1 MHIDTTV
8 DQSFGPVG
16 KTMSSSSL
24 RGSSTSNTSMAL
36 DGLAAS
42 VLIGTVA
49 ELIGT
54 VAARGRSVT
63 VSEAIAA
70 SCVRSN
76 KLGHDRRRTKYL
88 SSVNQDITTSMKMHC

>member
-1 MHIDTTV
+1 MHINTTV

-24 RGSSTSNTSMAL
+24 RGSSICKASIGL
-36 DGLAAS
+36 DGFPAS

-49 ELIGT
+49 
-54 VAARGRSVT
+54 VSRGLSVT

-70 SCVRSN
+70 SYVRPN
-76 KLGHDRRRTKYL
+76 HGYDGRRTKYL
-88 SSVNQDITTSMKMHC
+88 SSVHCDATPSMEMHC

>member
-24 RGSSTSNTSMAL
+24 RGSSICNASMGL
-36 DGLAAS
+36 DEVASS

-54 VAARGRSVT
+54 VAARGLSVT

-70 SCVRSN
+70 
-76 KLGHDRRRTKYL
+76 LHEMRRAWLRWKENRLFIL
-88 SSVNQDITTSMKMHC
+88 SQLRC